1 MTHLGLRAFLLGAG
15 LAAGID
21 VPAAARPADPPTVWR
36 QAYHGWGEPATG
48 GGSAYVLTRE
58 HDVLALDATT
68 GAPRW
73 RGFTGGTGEVP
84 LGSAVRLTTT
94 LAIAGD
100 DSIVAFDRV
109 TGRRVWRFKPFGGAS
124 PGLFVGDADDD
135 LVIAGSVT
143 GTIFAID
150 TASGRLRWSRRV
162 APAARSSVYPPVL
175 AHGCVVASY
184 TTFGVPFRGGVVA
197 FDRHGR
203 RLWRLPLPEGAG
215 AGGAPLVAGDTVVV
229 PRTDGPVE
237 GVALADGQRRW
248 TLPAAVPRSPRQ
260 ELARDI
266 RPLALAGELLIVG
279 SLTGDLVA
287 YDLRDRRERWRYADG
302 PDGAAALRL
311 RASGSTVFAPFTDGS
326 LVAIDGVTGRER
338 WRAGGAEAPM
348 EWPPATDGRLVFVSA
363 DGAIAALSPPA
374 ETDEGEAGTGGDA
387 DRKEHR

>member
-1 MTHLGLRAFLLGAG
+1 MTPLGFRAFLLGAG

-36 QAYHGWGEPATG
+36 QAYHAWGEPATG

-84 LGSAVRLTTT
+84 LGSAVRLTTA

-100 DSIVAFDRV
+100 DSIVAFDRM
-109 TGRRVWRFKPFGGAS
+109 TGRRVWRFRPSGGAS

-150 TASGRLRWSRRV
+150 TASGRLRWSRRL
-162 APAARSSVYPPVL
+162 APAERTSVYPPVL
-175 AHGCVVASY
+175 ADGRVIASY
-184 TTFGVPFRGGVVA
+184 TTFGVSFRGGVVA

-203 RLWRLPLPEGAG
+203 RLWRLPLPPGAG
-215 AGGAPLVAGDTVVV
+215 AGGAPLVAGDTVAV
-229 PRTDGPVE
+229 PRTDGLVE
-237 GVALADGQRRW
+237 GLSVADGQPRW
-248 TLPAAVPRSPRQ
+248 KLPAAVPRDPHQ

-266 RPLALAGELLIVG
+266 RPLARAGELLVVG

-311 RASGSTVFAPFTDGS
+311 RVGGSTVFAPFTDGS
-326 LVAIDGVTGRER
+326 LVAIDALTGRER
-338 WRAGGAEAPM
+338 WRAGGAGAPM
-348 EWPPATDGRLVFVSA
+348 EWPPATDGRLVFVSV
-363 DGAIAALSPPA
+363 DGAVAALSPSA
-374 ETDEGEAGTGGDA
+374 DDDAGEAGTAGGH
-387 DRKEHR
+387 DRKEQR